1 MPPTDDEMLLNS
13 LRLPPGMAVSS
24 DARSIAAQPPKQ
36 RVKPRE
42 KEPFVHCTVR
52 EFLAGVAALDGAREV
67 AVWVYLLRAE
77 RLAPDAWQIPL
88 SNEALA
94 GWSVSR
100 ETKRRALQKLSEA
113 ELIRVKQAKGRSP
126 RVAILRGRA

>member
-36 RVKPRE
+36 RAKPRE
-42 KEPFVHCTVR
+42 EEPFVHCTVR

-77 RLAPDAWQIPL
+77 RLAPDARQLPL

-100 ETKRRALQKLSEA
+100 ETKRRALRKLSA
-113 ELIRVKQAKGRSP
+113 AGLICIKQAKGRSP
-126 RVAILRGRA
+126 RVVLREPA

>member
-1 MPPTDDEMLLNS
+1 MPLTDDETLLNS
-13 LRLPPGMAVSS
+13 LRLPRELAVDPGL
-24 DARSIAAQPPKQ
+24 IAAPPSK
-36 RVKPRE
+36 KGAKSRE
-42 KEPFVHCTVR
+42 EEPFVHCTVR

-77 RLAPDAWQIPL
+77 RLAPDARQLPL

-113 ELIRVKQAKGRSP
+113 GLIRVKQAKGRSP

>member
-13 LRLPPGMAVSS
+13 LRLPPGMAVSR
-24 DARSIAAQPPKQ
+24 DRLIAAQPPKQ
-36 RVKPRE
+36 RAKPRE
-42 KEPFVHCTVR
+42 EEPFVHCTVR

-77 RLAPDAWQIPL
+77 RLAPDARQLPL

-113 ELIRVKQAKGRSP
+113 GLIRVKQAKGRSP